1 MKSRKCCVLTA
12 MYCVLFW
19 SIELAAASGSAER
32 LDPNDPHDAI
42 LIQQKL
48 NCSLNE
54 GETVIYWWQGGGM
67 SRIPG
72 EKDRK
77 LFNVQGMNIRQCSNV
92 EDDERGHG
100 YRSVSREVML
110 YLDPET
116 NEILQQ
122 WENPWTDE
130 IVAVHHVSNDPVNMH
145 GPSHA
150 IRTDGTPT
158 TFNGTFMNGRVWT
171 KGYAPL
177 YYKNPL
183 AGDYQEYVGGWYH
196 SMEMLNNYA
205 YEDELLDAELRTL
218 RRHTIA
224 WARTSKWLPWMKM
237 NKRSGFMLFT
247 TVGKRVESIDDL
259 TEPLRSEIRKNY
271 PEYLTPPPLDDDRP
285 NVTSWAQFKTVV
297 DMQRAEEAAKE
308 QSNED

>member
-1 MKSRKCCVLTA
+1 MKMKKSGRSMTA
-12 MYCVLFW
+12 ILAVAVSLLMGSVVP
-19 SIELAAASGSAER
+19 AAADR
-32 LDPNDPHDAI
+32 LDPDDPHDAI

-67 SRIPG
+67 SRMPG

-77 LFNVQGMNIRQCSNV
+77 LFNVQGMNIRQCANV

-116 NEILQQ
+116 NEVLRS
-122 WENPWTDE
+122 WENPWTGETVD
-130 IVAVHHVSNDPVNMH
+130 VHHVSNDPVNMRS
-145 GPSHA
+145 PRHA
-150 IRTDGTPT
+150 IAADGTPT

-171 KGYAPL
+171 KAYAPL

-205 YEDELLDAELRTL
+205 YEDELLDPTVRTL
-218 RRHTIA
+218 PRHTIA

-247 TVGKRVESIDDL
+247 TVGKRVNSIDDL
-259 TEPLRSEIRKNY
+259 SEPLRSEIRNNY
-271 PEYLTPPPLDDDRP
+271 ATYLQPPPLDDSRD
-285 NVTSWAQFKTVV
+285 NVTSWAHFKTII
-297 DMQRAEEAAKE
+297 DAQRAADATQETTK
-308 QSNED
+308 